1 MVTKCAINSCDEMAI
16 ASIPI
21 MEYKQAG
28 VKQPKLLTIPLCKIH
43 LNMYERRIKK
53 K

>member
-1 MVTKCAINSCDEMAI
+1 MKCSINSCEEMAI
-16 ASIPI
+16 ASVAI

-28 VKQPKLLTIPLCKIH
+28 QKQPRLLTIPLCKIH
-43 LNMYERRIKK
+43 LNMYERKIKK